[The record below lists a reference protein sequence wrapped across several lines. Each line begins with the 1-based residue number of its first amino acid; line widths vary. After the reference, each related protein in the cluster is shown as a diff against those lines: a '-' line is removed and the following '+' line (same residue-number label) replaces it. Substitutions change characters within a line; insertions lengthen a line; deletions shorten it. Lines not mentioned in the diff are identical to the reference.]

1 MFQNKPA
8 GNDKAAAHGIAARL
22 LDTPADPLDFAPA
35 LLRTQAH
42 PPSPFAGWL
51 LKSLLLLF
59 TCLLAWAVLAKLDIV
74 AVAQGKLVPQSYLRI
89 VQPFEQG
96 IVKEI
101 LVREGEVVKAGQVL
115 LRMDTQLTDA
125 DRRVTDNDLQTKQL
139 QLRRIDTE
147 MAGMPLLRNARENA
161 TLFAQVD
168 TQYRSRRQA
177 YQDALDGERA
187 ALVKARQDLQ
197 SALEVEVKLKQ
208 TVPIYKETAEGWTQL
223 ANEGFAGKLMAQE
236 KVRQHIESRQDL
248 KAQTQN
254 VASLKATIAQAD
266 KRLAQ
271 ITSNYKQQ
279 LQTERVDVAL
289 QVHRLQEELTKHDHR
304 GGLLELKAPQ
314 AGIVKDLATHTAG
327 TVAAPG
333 TILMTLVP
341 ANEPLVAEVW
351 VSNDDVGFVR
361 AGQTVKLKLMTYQ
374 FQKYGMVEGKVRT
387 VSADASENQNNT
399 PASVEI
405 GRNKTALPLTYKT
418 IVEMK
423 SPTLVAQGVKY
434 ALTPGMQ
441 VAGEIHLGER
451 SVLEYLLSPVSK
463 AFHEAGRER

>member
-1 MFQNKPA
+1 MAQPLDSGKQ
-8 GNDKAAAHGIAARL
+8 GITARL
-22 LDTPADPLDFAPA
+22 FDTPADPLDFAPA
-35 LLRTQAH
+35 LMRTQDK

-59 TCLLAWAVLAKLDIV
+59 ICLLAWALFAKLDIV
-74 AVAQGKLVPQSYLRI
+74 AVAQGKLVPQTYLRI

-101 LVREGEVVKAGQVL
+101 LVREGEAVNAGQVL
-115 LRMDTQLTDA
+115 LRMDAKLSDA
-125 DRRVTDNDLQTKQL
+125 DRRVTDNDLKTKQL
-139 QLRRIDTE
+139 QLRRIDAE
-147 MAGMPLLRNARENA
+147 MAGAPLLRNAHEDA
-161 TLFAQVD
+161 ALFAQVE
-168 TQYRSRRQA
+168 TQYRSRLQA
-177 YQDALDGERA
+177 YQDAVDGERA
-187 ALVKARQDLQ
+187 ALAKAKQDLQ
-197 SALEVEVKLKQ
+197 SAREVEAKLKQ
-208 TVPIYKETAEGWTQL
+208 TVPIHKETADGWTKL

-236 KVRQHIESRQDL
+236 KVRLHIENEQDL
-248 KAQTQN
+248 KAQVQN
-254 VASLKATIAQAD
+254 IESLKATISQAD

-289 QVHRLQEELTKHDHR
+289 QVHRLQEELTKQDHR
-304 GGLLELKAPQ
+304 TGLLELKAPQ
-314 AGIVKDLATHTAG
+314 SGIVKDLATHTAG

-341 ANEPLVAEVW
+341 NNEPLVAEVW

-361 AGQTVKLKLMTYQ
+361 AGQPVKLKLSTFQ

-418 IVEMK
+418 IVEIK
-423 SPTLVAQGVKY
+423 TSELVAQGVKY
-434 ALTPGMQ
+434 TLAPGMQ
-441 VAGEIHLGER
+441 VAGEIHLGDR
-451 SVLEYLLSPVSK
+451 TVLEYLLSPVTK